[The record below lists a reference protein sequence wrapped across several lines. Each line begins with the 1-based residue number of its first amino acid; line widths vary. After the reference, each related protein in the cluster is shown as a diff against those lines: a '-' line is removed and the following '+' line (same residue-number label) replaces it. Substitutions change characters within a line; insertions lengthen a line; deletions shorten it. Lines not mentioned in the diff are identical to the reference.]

1 MPIENI
7 IEFLLYI
14 APGYVGIQLYR
25 SRWPVEK
32 KDSFH
37 NIASSVI
44 LGVIIISIL
53 KWMDSHWFNY
63 YLESNNPGFPGIK
76 FLTGI
81 FFSGLISGGL
91 LVGQRELRNYLSKK
105 SKFLKFLSPGNDA
118 IWVKINDRTNKDWAT
133 VYLDDGSIYL
143 GWISNYIYNPNQQ
156 DQDFLLSR
164 AKRLYNNLEVM
175 YEIDGCGIYLNTRDV
190 KRIEF
195 RSGSDS

>member
-14 APGYVGIQLYR
+14 APGYIALQLYR
-25 SRWPVEK
+25 SYWPVEK

-37 NIASSVI
+37 DIALSVI
-44 LGVIIISIL
+44 YGVTIITIL
-53 KWMDSHWFNY
+53 KWTDRHWFNY
-63 YLESNNPGFPGIK
+63 HFESNLSGFPSAK
-76 FLTGI
+76 FLFGI
-81 FFSGLISGGL
+81 LIFGVILGGL
-91 LVGQRELRNYLSKK
+91 FIGQRELRSYLSKQA
-105 SKFLKFLSPGNDA
+105 KFLKFLSPGNDA

-143 GWISNYIYNPNQQ
+143 GWISNYIYNPHQQ

-164 AKRLYNNLEVM
+164 AKRLYDNLEVM